1 MITITFRIDDE
12 EHILTA
18 QVWEIAADGRP
29 REHPVTADT
38 VEELPPDWAAAI
50 RQYVSETRR
59 LAGEVKVG

>member
-18 QVWEIAADGRP
+18 QAWELDADGAL
-29 REHPVTADT
+29 EHQITVDT

-50 RQYVSETRR
+50 REYVSETRR
-59 LAGEVKVG
+59 LAGEVEVG